1 MVNAQLLLL
10 LPLLF
15 MLLFACRSAADAL
28 CTDSCFFVLE
38 DNVMLSY
45 CYFCPFSYCCWL
57 SLFVLQLDA
66 LCPHSNF
73 VLEDNVME
81 ATLLPF
87 NLAGNPILHPGI
99 MYARWHDY
107 T

>member
-1 MVNAQLLLL
+1 VF
-10 LPLLF
+10 P
-15 MLLFACRSAADAL
+15 SH
-28 CTDSCFFVLE
+28 
-38 DNVMLSY
+38 
-45 CYFCPFSYCCWL
+45 W
-57 SLFVLQLDA
+57 LQLDA
-66 LCPHSNF
+66 LCPASNF

>member
-1 MVNAQLLLL
+1 MPCQQLCAGGQHTHAAAAAPAARHSLCC
-10 LPLLF
+10 LP
-15 MLLFACRSAADAL
+15 AC
-28 CTDSCFFVLE
+28 
-38 DNVMLSY
+38 
-45 CYFCPFSYCCWL
+45 
-57 SLFVLQLDA
+57 LQLDA
-66 LCPHSNF
+66 LCPASNF

-107 T
+107 K